1 MSEPNAVPDNGTNP
15 LKVLTRKV
23 GPLPGWVWVALAV
36 GGYVAYQWYRKRN
49 APTTIGT
56 DTSTGTDS
64 GTPSDSTGASSVDGG
79 LGAGS
84 IDTGVTSAPVTATP
98 AGPRTNGDWARM
110 AVAYLV
116 TKGHTPIQASNA
128 VSNYLGRKPLTDNQ
142 RQMIN
147 QAIRAIGS
155 PPEGVV
161 GATVQA
167 SKPANHN
174 ISYTTKQGD
183 TLHHLASRF
192 YGNPALWLHIRSHN
206 DNLKKYGPDEKIK
219 SGLHIVI
226 PFFVEQP
233 KAG

>member
-1 MSEPNAVPDNGTNP
+1 MSEPDVTPDTSTNP

-36 GGYVAYQWYRKRN
+36 GGYVAYRWLRQRN

-56 DTSTGTDS
+56 DSGTDS
-64 GTPSDSTGASSVDGG
+64 VTPADSTDPVSSDGG
-79 LGAGS
+79 AGAGS
-84 IDTGVTSAPVTATP
+84 VETGFTQPPVTATP
-98 AGPRTNGDWARM
+98 SGPRTNGDWARM
-110 AVAYLV
+110 AVTYL
-116 TKGHTPIQASNA
+116 IQHGSHPLAASNA
-128 VSNYLGRKPLTDNQ
+128 ISNYLGRKPLTDSQ
-142 RQMIN
+142 RNMVN
-147 QAIRAIGS
+147 AAIKAIGP

-167 SKPANHN
+167 SKPAHHN

-183 TLHHLASRF
+183 TLHHLAVRF
-192 YGNPALWLHIRSHN
+192 YGNRALWLHIRSHN
-206 DNLKKYGPDEKIK
+206 SNLSKYGPDEKIK
-219 SGLHIVI
+219 AGLRIVI